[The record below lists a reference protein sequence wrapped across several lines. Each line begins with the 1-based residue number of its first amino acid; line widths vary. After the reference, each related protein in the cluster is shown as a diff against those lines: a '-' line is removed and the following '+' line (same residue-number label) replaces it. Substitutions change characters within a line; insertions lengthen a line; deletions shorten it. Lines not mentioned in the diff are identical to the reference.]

1 MVQEAPETARPVARL
16 GVAVPELGIPGSP
29 STAERS
35 GQPKLPQVTCSA
47 SPPHCSRRRQTLAR
61 PPTHRSTNDNG
72 PVSLSLLSEK
82 VPIRVAYALLVEDAE
97 RFSGLWRRAVSGHG
111 CARPCGN

>member
-1 MVQEAPETARPVARL
+1 MVQEAPETARPVARS
-16 GVAVPELGIPGSP
+16 ASRSRNGIPGSP

-47 SPPHCSRRRQTLAR
+47 SPPHCSKRRQTLAR

-72 PVSLSLLSEK
+72 LVSLSLLSEK
-82 VPIRVAYALLVEDAE
+82 VHVRVAYALLVEDAE
-97 RFSGLWRRAVSGHG
+97 RFSGR
-111 CARPCGN
+111 